1 MSNQF
6 NQFFELNYKTLLEGE
21 SSQLVVPFEK
31 VNKQETEIPFTTDG
45 QEGVQVNDEDD
56 GTWIT
61 ISKVSN
67 LNRKIKTGKRHR
79 ETVDQDTGR
88 YIYGNKYDIVK
99 IYDQNG
105 KLYRMIKPYLNQN
118 AAYNDSLIGKSC
130 RVKLADKADPE
141 AKIVDIQDIRI

>member
-21 SSQLVVPFEK
+21 SSQLVVPVEI
-31 VNKQETEIPFTTDG
+31 VDKQETEIPFTSETETPED
-45 QEGVQVNDEDD
+45 QPDEDD
-56 GTWIT
+56 ATWIT
-61 ISKVSN
+61 IVKVSD
-67 LNRKIKTGKRHR
+67 LSRKIKTGKRHR
-79 ETVDQDTGR
+79 ETVDKDTGK

-99 IYDQNG
+99 IYDQDG